1 MATIN
6 EIMELLTSTFS
17 DATMVR
23 TNKTNCLAIP
33 TDVIENGMPKYL
45 KVQLGSFATKATKTH
60 EAFDFDTARA
70 DYEQWAKE
78 AAERASKPKGDNS
91 KKPRAQSA
99 RASALTR
106 FAPTSPRT
114 ILTTR
119 LRPMYATPC
128 SRMTP
133 TLSR

>member
-33 TDVIENGMPKYL
+33 TDIIENGMPKYI

-60 EAFDFDTARA
+60 EAFDFDTAARIMSSGL
-70 DYEQWAKE
+70 
-78 AAERASKPKGDNS
+78 RKPLS
-91 KKPRAQSA
+91 ARTSPRAITPRRLKARSA
-99 RASALTR
+99 PASAPIR

-114 ILTTR
+114 ISR
-119 LRPMYATPC
+119 MPPRPMCATPC

-133 TLSR
+133 TPSR